1 MASAWM
7 SVPESTTSL
16 TCVHFTPQFRQAFG
30 RNSRAWWNQLP
41 GTNCPEPIARNQLP
55 TRNQLPVPVHGPYAR
70 RVVACNA
77 KGNPTVSIAPSEHP
91 PSQKIRSEN
100 CLSPV
105 PQCPRAPVP
114 QCLRCTRFLLTRCN
128 TAAKSPLNLSRKSI
142 GPTPRNTR
150 RLPVKLCRPATPML
164 PAAKAALWRRAAQWL
179 REAVVGINQL
189 PVP

>member
-100 CLSPV
+100 CLSPARTACPQQERELPVPSAHLSPV
-105 PQCPRAPVP
+105 PQCPSAPVP
-114 QCLRCTRFLLTRCN
+114 QCPSAF
-128 TAAKSPLNLSRKSI
+128 AVQDFSSSGAIPLQKVR
-142 GPTPRNTR
+142 
-150 RLPVKLCRPATPML
+150 
-164 PAAKAALWRRAAQWL
+164 
-179 REAVVGINQL
+179 
-189 PVP
+189 